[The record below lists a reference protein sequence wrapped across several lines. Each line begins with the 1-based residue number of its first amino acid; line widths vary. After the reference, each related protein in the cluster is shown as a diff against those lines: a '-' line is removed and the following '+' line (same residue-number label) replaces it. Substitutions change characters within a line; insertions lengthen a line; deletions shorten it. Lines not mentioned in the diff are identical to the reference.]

1 MTAPKYKPYLGGQ
14 GGVHI
19 GLKPIDK
26 KCLLEIDDKFLTEIN
41 LKKDL
46 LNTQREK
53 VLQSTSTSEES
64 QIEMLGEILSYLKEF
79 HNDKY
84 EINKDHVFIKATNE
98 KYELSQSN
106 LLPIELASLLIQEDL
121 VLMIPK
127 DDDFFLEAA
136 SLSSPSHWSLVD
148 KFSKSLMTIHNEVP
162 DYKDKIGHR
171 VDQVFK
177 RLPTDK
183 ILERSNW
190 SIYDSP
196 ILFQPKQSKSDVKIK
211 NKSAKDLFLR
221 VERQTIKKLPQ
232 SQAVLFTIR
241 VHVDPIA
248 SIIDDDYLLESLGL
262 AISRLSPEM
271 KNYKAIDQF
280 EDEVLEWIQSKR

>member
-1 MTAPKYKPYLGGQ
+1 LTVPKYKPYLGGQ

-19 GLKPIDK
+19 GLKPIEK
-26 KCLLEIDDKFLTEIN
+26 KRWLEIDDKFQTEIS

-46 LNTQREK
+46 LITQREE

-79 HNDKY
+79 HNEKY
-84 EINKDHVFIKATNE
+84 EITKDHILVKATKD
-98 KYELSQSN
+98 KYELSPSN

-136 SLSSPSHWSLVD
+136 SLSSPSHWSLIE
-148 KFSKSLMTIHNEVP
+148 KFSKSLMNIHNEVP
-162 DYKDKIGHR
+162 DYKDKIGQR
-171 VDQVFK
+171 VDQIFK

-183 ILERSNW
+183 ILERHNW

-196 ILFQPKQSKSDVKIK
+196 TLFQPIQSKSEVKIK

-221 VERQTIKKLPQ
+221 VERQTIRKLPL
-232 SQAVLFTIR
+232 SQTVLFTTR
-241 VHVDPIA
+241 VHVDPIV

-262 AISRLSPEM
+262 AITRLSPEM
-271 KNYKAIDQF
+271 KKYKAIDQF
-280 EDEVLEWIQSKR
+280 EEQVLEWIQNKR